1 MQHVL
6 ASPSSSVF
14 IALWIGSWVWS
25 QISMV
30 VDSPC
35 HKLPMFLEH
44 EGTGEKVSSNLY
56 FYHLSLLRVQCQ
68 LPRLSYSVSIV
79 LWTKNDFR
87 HEESKRSIPPGHG
100 ASPISS

>member
-1 MQHVL
+1 
-6 ASPSSSVF
+6 
-14 IALWIGSWVWS
+14 
-25 QISMV
+25 
-30 VDSPC
+30 
-35 HKLPMFLEH
+35 MFLEH

-79 LWTKNDFR
+79 PWAKNDFR

-100 ASPISS
+100 ASPTRRNLSCFVLLTLDYSANQRA